1 VKSDYFHKDMLKL
14 KGNKYLHVSIFE
26 KINDLP
32 AMKPSPEH
40 FLQSLSHIAPLSH
53 EARELFATHT
63 TSQMV
68 RKGDYLLQEGQR
80 CQHIWFIETGA
91 CRAFQ
96 HHHEKEINTGF
107 YFENTFLTNLNSLRN
122 NTPADY
128 NIQTIEAGI
137 LWKWHKDDLFSLYQQ
152 SPEITAFGRQW
163 LEHLFIEQ
171 EKHHHW
177 LKRNNPEERYQSIL
191 TTQPEL
197 LQRVSLTQLS
207 SYLGISRETLSRIR
221 RRLH

>member
-1 VKSDYFHKDMLKL
+1 MLKL

-32 AMKPSPEH
+32 VMKSSPEH
-40 FLQSLSHIAPLSH
+40 FLESLSYIAPLSH
-53 EARELFATHT
+53 EAMELFAAHT
-63 TSQMV
+63 TLQMV
-68 RKGDYLLQEGQR
+68 KKGDYLLREGQR
-80 CQHIWFIETGA
+80 CQYIWFIETGA

-96 HHHEKEINTGF
+96 HHNEKEINTGF

-122 NTPADY
+122 NVPADY
-128 NIQTIEAGI
+128 NIQTIEAGT
-137 LWKWHKDDLFSLYQQ
+137 LWQWHKDDLFSLYQQ
-152 SPEITAFGRQW
+152 SPEITAFGRQC

-171 EKHHHW
+171 EKHNHW
-177 LKRNNPEERYQSIL
+177 LKRNSPEERYQSIL
-191 TTQPEL
+191 NNQPEL

-221 RRLH
+221 RRLP